1 MSNLEKSAARLRARG
16 VARVDT
22 VERSNVHLL
31 LDQLLLREF
40 KDIDLTEASAFSLAL
55 IARFPDVQ
63 KAYWYRGVLLKQCGS
78 FSDAAFSF
86 RFASLLNPKDAAA
99 AYSLAECFWRTDR
112 VEEFADVA
120 KRVFCLEPAFAEL
133 CQNLANALFHLGL
146 TRDAMRFYS
155 RVLCLERGGSQTF
168 LGLAN
173 CFSAL
178 DNFESAKAIFEKG
191 LVLDPHLPSCYSGIA
206 NVLEAD
212 RQFGL
217 TVRFHQHACLLDSTG
232 QAVWNFA
239 LFLLLTKKFEEA
251 WPAYESRWSSDGVPA
266 KWRRGEE
273 RARSFGSPRVNSL
286 SECSGRRVLVWAE
299 QGVGD
304 ELMFGTMLKEFGGY
318 CGRLLVEVDRR
329 LLPLYRRSFGSEVE
343 WIERGAEVEES
354 RYDLQIPVGSL
365 GLHLRP
371 SVESFAGHGGG
382 YLAADRDRSER
393 LRASLGV
400 SAEERLVG
408 LSWRSAS
415 PKTGIRRSLGLL
427 ELIEALR
434 GPGVRFVSLQYG
446 SVGEEIE
453 EVYRRSGVRVLECAE
468 VDNFTDLDGLASLLW
483 GCDEVVTVGN
493 ATAHLAGSIGKRAHV
508 LLPFVAGW
516 RWMHEGERSVWYDSL
531 KLHRQTQR
539 DDWQGVLDSLFGALS
554 NA

>member
-1 MSNLEKSAARLRARG
+1 MLDRYNSDGWYNLGLFMKDGFDAELVVAQHRAAIVTSPAFSSAWSALALSLEQSHQFASAGVFHLRANSASSVIDEEALNYSFFLLAQKNFEVGWHWHEHRWVLRSKSEG
-16 VARVDT
+16 KIYSRPLRTSRPRVD
-22 VERSNVHLL
+22 
-31 LDQLLLREF
+31 
-40 KDIDLTEASAFSLAL
+40 
-55 IARFPDVQ
+55 
-63 KAYWYRGVLLKQCGS
+63 
-78 FSDAAFSF
+78 
-86 RFASLLNPKDAAA
+86 
-99 AYSLAECFWRTDR
+99 
-112 VEEFADVA
+112 
-120 KRVFCLEPAFAEL
+120 
-133 CQNLANALFHLGL
+133 
-146 TRDAMRFYS
+146 
-155 RVLCLERGGSQTF
+155 
-168 LGLAN
+168 
-173 CFSAL
+173 
-178 DNFESAKAIFEKG
+178 
-191 LVLDPHLPSCYSGIA
+191 
-206 NVLEAD
+206 
-212 RQFGL
+212 
-217 TVRFHQHACLLDSTG
+217 
-232 QAVWNFA
+232 
-239 LFLLLTKKFEEA
+239 
-251 WPAYESRWSSDGVPA
+251 
-266 KWRRGEE
+266 
-273 RARSFGSPRVNSL
+273 SL

-539 DDWQGVLDSLFGALS
+539 DDWQGVREQLS
-554 NA
+554 TVVSPLRYN